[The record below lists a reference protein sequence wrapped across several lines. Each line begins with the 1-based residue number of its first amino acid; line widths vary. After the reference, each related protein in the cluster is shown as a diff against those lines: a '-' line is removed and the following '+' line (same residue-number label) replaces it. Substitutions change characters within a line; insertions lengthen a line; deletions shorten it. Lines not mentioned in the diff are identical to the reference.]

1 MNKIDQ
7 GRTQGSSRDKTLLGS
22 LQLHDVDAKNIQPG
36 NSGGE
41 ACDAELRAVS
51 NVDSKPI
58 ETKIRK
64 RNRFLSPTL
73 TTTSTSPF
81 ARLESELEN
90 DG

>member
-73 TTTSTSPF
+73 TTSTSPF